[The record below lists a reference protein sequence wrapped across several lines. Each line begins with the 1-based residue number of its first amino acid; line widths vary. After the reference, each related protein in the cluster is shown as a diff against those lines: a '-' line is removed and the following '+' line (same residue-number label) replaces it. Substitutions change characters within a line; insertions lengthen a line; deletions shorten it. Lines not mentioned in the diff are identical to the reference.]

1 MSKAQAEEIRLL
13 IREEIA
19 KAIAPA
25 NARVSSAPPCQDCID
40 GDRVVKG
47 TNFKGRR
54 TRSDGVVLRRVHCL
68 DCKNSWDI
76 TALSITPT

>member
-1 MSKAQAEEIRLL
+1 MPLSKAQTDEIRLL

-19 KAIAPA
+19 KAIAPV
-25 NARVSSAPPCQDCID
+25 NPRISGAPPCQDCMD

-54 TRSDGVVLRRVHCL
+54 TRNDGVVLRRVHCR
-68 DCKNSWDI
+68 DCANSWDV
-76 TALSITPT
+76 TVAP